1 MRILALTLVA
11 ALIATPTLAAEFSV
25 SRQSF
30 EMTTMFGF
38 PPPADATAL
47 PDKGGETWLYEQNG
61 TLMLTAKATSG
72 IGGWVT
78 FEVGRFA
85 SWGPIE
91 EVKGKPVLAVIR
103 DGKPGRVTFDL
114 RKVHDKRT
122 LKFTVQ

>member
-1 MRILALTLVA
+1 MRTLALILAAT
-11 ALIATPTLAAEFSV
+11 LIAAPALAAEFSV

-38 PPPADATAL
+38 PPPAGATAL
-47 PDKGGETWLYEQNG
+47 PDRGGETWLYENNG
-61 TLMLTAKATSG
+61 VLMLTAKTTGG
-72 IGGWVT
+72 IGGWAR
-78 FEVGRFA
+78 FEIGRFA

-91 EVKGKPVLAVIR
+91 EIKGKPVLAVIR

-122 LKFTVQ
+122 LKFSVQ

>member
-1 MRILALTLVA
+1 MRILVLILTAVLT
-11 ALIATPTLAAEFSV
+11 ATPALATEYSV

-38 PPPADATAL
+38 PPPEGVTAL
-47 PDKGGETWLYEQNG
+47 PDKGGETWLYEHNG
-61 TLMLTAKATSG
+61 VLMLTARASGG
-72 IGGWVT
+72 IGGWAT

-91 EVKGKPVLAVIR
+91 EVKGRPVLAVIR

-122 LKFTVQ
+122 LKFTIQ

>member
-1 MRILALTLVA
+1 MRILVLILAA
-11 ALIATPTLAAEFSV
+11 ALAATPALAGEVSV
-25 SRQSF
+25 SRQSY
-30 EMTTMFGF
+30 ELTTMFGS
-38 PPPADATAL
+38 PPPQGATTL
-47 PDKGGETWLYEQNG
+47 PDKGGETWLYEYNG
-61 TLMLTAKATSG
+61 VLMLTAKATGG
-72 IGGWVT
+72 IGGWAT